1 MSRRQAAAGC
11 DGVVFIIPSDD
22 ACRAA
27 AAVCTT
33 RDKNLLVTVRRDLF
47 VLFIYKRASSGDNVA
62 ASVKQPADSSSSP
75 PQGTYINIS
84 SCISFSPFSIS
95 RKTNFRLSRTRP
107 RRNGK
112 WFKAKTHTHIIISI
126 YLFWSDDGVWNVRL
140 LSCRR
145 QRGRRHVPMQYA
157 KDSSSSSPSPIA
169 PYMRPL
175 LDSASS
181 FWTSGRAHHHPGPAD
196 SRERQPI

>member
-112 WFKAKTHTHIIISI
+112 WFKAKTHTHNNQYISI
-126 YLFWSDDGVWNVRL
+126 LIRRRGVKRPSAV
-140 LSCRR
+140 
-145 QRGRRHVPMQYA
+145 V
-157 KDSSSSSPSPIA
+157 SSSEGAAARANAICKRLVVVVSVPYRTLYASPT
-169 PYMRPL
+169 RLRLVL
-175 LDSASS
+175 LNKWKSASS
-181 FWTSGRAHHHPGPAD
+181 PRPSGL
-196 SRERQPI
+196 